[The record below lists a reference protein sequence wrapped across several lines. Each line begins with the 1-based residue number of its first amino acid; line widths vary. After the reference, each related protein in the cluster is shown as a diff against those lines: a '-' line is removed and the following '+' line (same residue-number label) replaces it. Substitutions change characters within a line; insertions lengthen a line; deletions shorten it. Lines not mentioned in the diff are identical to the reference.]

1 LNSHSFTSG
10 KQRIE
15 ASV

>member
-1 LNSHSFTSG
+1 M

-15 ASV
+15 ASHSTSN